1 MNPMIKIDKEFQKLI
16 PPLAPEELAQL
27 EENILQDGCRDPLV
41 VWAVPPD
48 DWWSEEDLTLTDE
61 VIEDSEIEDDDRF
74 QYGFETEVIFRS
86 GKLVFVKTRNRQ
98 DDEIVEWDKHWIFG
112 VKVLEKNGED
122 AGRLDPVDGEFILID
137 GHNRFEICERN
148 AIPYETVQK
157 EFKDRDAASLWII
170 DNQFGRRNLSILT
183 RVELMEKRKDFVK
196 SRQGTRNDLTSVQN
210 YAEVPPPRDQ
220 LAEKAGVSANTYKA
234 AKLCLEHADEET
246 KGKLRRNEVAVH
258 RVAKD
263 IKEKLQRESREEKRV
278 KAAGDIA
285 IPSNLIVGDFS
296 KNSDKVSD
304 GSVSLIFTDP
314 PYDRKAS
321 LTLPDL
327 GKFAADKLMDGGS
340 LILYVGQTQIPAALD
355 AIRPHL
361 RYWWTIA
368 CLHAG
373 RSTVMREYG
382 INAGWKAM
390 LWFVKGTR
398 HDNST
403 MVSDVVSG
411 GEEKTHHD
419 WQQSQSEAAY
429 WIEKLTSKGDL
440 ICDPYTGGGTTGA
453 ATLAAQRKFIGFE
466 IDEKTA
472 KIAAGRIK

>member
-1 MNPMIKIDKEFQKLI
+1 MIQIDKEFQKLI
-16 PPLAPEELAQL
+16 PPLAPEELKQL

-41 VWAVPPD
+41 VWMDIP
-48 DWWSEEDLTLTDE
+48 EKLYCKECE
-61 VIEDSEIEDDDRF
+61 N
-74 QYGFETEVIFRS
+74 ETECELGDGNICCSVC
-86 GKLVFVKTRNRQ
+86 NY
-98 DDEIVEWDKHWIFG
+98 G
-112 VKVLEKNGED
+112 VD
-122 AGRLDPVDGEFILID
+122 AIKQTLID

-148 AIPYETVQK
+148 SIPFKTVEK
-157 EFKDRDAASLWII
+157 EFIGRDAVMLWMI
-170 DNQFGRRNLSILT
+170 DNQKGRRNVSDYDKGILAMKRQELLRPVAEESYKENVGRPSKSSAKLPTISKIDT
-183 RVELMEKRKDFVK
+183 RRE
-196 SRQGTRNDLTSVQN
+196 
-210 YAEVPPPRDQ
+210 
-220 LAEKAGVSANTYKA
+220 A
-234 AKLCLEHADEET
+234 AKEAGIGERTLDAVKLIKDAAD
-246 KGKLRRNEVAVH
+246 KGEIPEQVIEDLRHRKVAIH

-263 IKEKLQRESREEKRV
+263 IKESRQKKSREEKRDN
-278 KAAGDIA
+278 AAGEVV

-296 KNSDKVSD
+296 KKSDAVKD

-368 CLHAG
+368 CVHAG

-429 WIEKLTSKGDL
+429 WIENLTSKGDL
-440 ICDPYTGGGTTGA
+440 VCDPYTGGGTTGA
-453 ATLAAQRKFIGFE
+453 ATIASHRKFIGFE

>member
-1 MNPMIKIDKEFQKLI
+1 MIKIDLEFQKLI

-41 VWAVPPD
+41 VW
-48 DWWSEEDLTLTDE
+48 
-61 VIEDSEIEDDDRF
+61 
-74 QYGFETEVIFRS
+74 
-86 GKLVFVKTRNRQ
+86 
-98 DDEIVEWDKHWIFG
+98 
-112 VKVLEKNGED
+112 
-122 AGRLDPVDGEFILID
+122 DGILID

-148 AIPYETVQK
+148 AIPYRTVEK
-157 EFKDRDAASLWII
+157 DFKDRDGVMLWMI
-170 DNQFGRRNLSILT
+170 DNQKGRRNVSDYDKGILAMK
-183 RVELMEKRKDFVK
+183 RQELLRPVTGENKKESGRQTGRGNKKVWAKMPKPLAARK
-196 SRQGTRNDLTSVQN
+196 
-210 YAEVPPPRDQ
+210 E
-220 LAEKAGVSANTYKA
+220 A
-234 AKLCLEHADEET
+234 AKEAGIGERTLDAVKLIKDAAD
-246 KGKLRRNEVAVH
+246 KGEIPQQTVDDLRHRKVAIH
-258 RVAKD
+258 RFAKD
-263 IKEKLQRESREEKRV
+263 IKEKRKKKAREEKRDQ
-278 KAAGDIA
+278 AAGDVA
-285 IPSNLIVGDFS
+285 IPSNLIVGDFA
-296 KNSDKVSD
+296 NHLDKVAD

-327 GKFAADKLMDGGS
+327 GRFAADKLMDGGS

-368 CLHAG
+368 CVHAG

-429 WIEKLTSKGDL
+429 WIGKLTSKEDL
-440 ICDPYTGGGTTGA
+440 VCDPYTGGGTTA
-453 ATLAAQRKFIGFE
+453 LATISAQRKFIGFE

-472 KIAAGRIK
+472 RIAAGRIAQ